1 MLLGDQFDGMKV
13 LIDIPDEITGKDFVM
28 LGDNHCTMMATI
40 NMYRVGLV
48 KTEAEVTLEQSGSL
62 KENITWLKI

>member
-28 LGDNHCTMMATI
+28 PGDNHCTMMVTI

-48 KTEAEVTLEQSGSL
+48 KTEAEVTPEQSGSL
-62 KENITWLKI
+62 KENITWL